1 MAYKLPNP
9 ERERT
14 ERNRELKRLRSKVQP
29 GPERARRAAE
39 LAVAFHE
46 ERSIND
52 VMALVQLVIDDS
64 EDGVALLMETY
75 QRDLRGTEE
84 RMERLAMLA
93 NVAHWTDL
101 EALEEASR
109 SEGIAAATTWCAA
122 VDDEMERAE
131 RLSLVERRFDADL
144 RQAVQARLLER

>member
-14 ERNRELKRLRSKVQP
+14 ERNRELKRLRTKAEP
-29 GPERARRAAE
+29 GPARAARAAE

-52 VMALVQLVIDDS
+52 VMELVQLVLDDAD
-64 EDGVALLMETY
+64 DGIAVLIETY
-75 QRDLRGTEE
+75 VRDTRDVEE

-93 NVAHWTDL
+93 NVARWIDAEGLSEAARAQGTD
-101 EALEEASR
+101 
-109 SEGIAAATTWCAA
+109 AAATWAGS
-122 VDDEMERAE
+122 VIDEMDQAE
-131 RLSLVERRFDADL
+131 RLSTIERRFDADL
-144 RQAVQARLLER
+144 RRAVQDRLA